1 MPHAA
6 GLWYE
11 IHGPADG
18 PPLILSSGLG
28 GSAAYWAPNLP
39 ALAARHRVILYDHRG
54 TGRSDRALPPAVSVD
69 DLADDILLLMDA
81 LGLQRAALI
90 GHAAG
95 GVAGLALA
103 LKAPERLDRLI
114 VVNGWAGPDPHFLR
128 CFEARLALLR
138 DSGPEA
144 YLRAQPIFLYPADWS
159 SAHSAE
165 IDAELPAHLAHFPS
179 VATIEK
185 RVAGLAAFDIR
196 DRLGEI
202 ALPVLVIGA
211 KDDMLVPPCAAVAL
225 ADGLPNAGLGMSAF
239 GGHAC
244 NVTDPDSFN
253 GLVLGW
259 LAGEFP
265 GERE

>member
-11 IHGPADG
+11 WHGPEDG
-18 PPLILSSGLG
+18 EVLILSPGLG
-28 GSAAYWAPNLP
+28 GSANYWQPNLA
-39 ALAARHRVILYDHRG
+39 ALAARYRLLLYDHRG
-54 TGRSDRALPPAVSVD
+54 TGRSDRALPPRVSVED
-69 DLADDILLLMDA
+69 FAEDILLLMDA
-81 LGLQRAALI
+81 FGLVRI
-90 GHAAG
+90 SFMGHAAG

-103 LKAPERLDRLI
+103 LKVPERLDRLV
-114 VVNGWAGPDPHFLR
+114 VVNGWASPDPHFLR

-159 SAHSAE
+159 SEHDAE
-165 IDAELPAHLAHFPS
+165 LDAELPAQMAHFPG
-179 VATIEK
+179 AEAIGK
-185 RVAGLAAFDIR
+185 RVAALAAFDIA

-211 KDDMLVPPCAAVAL
+211 KDDMLVPPRAAVAL
-225 ADGLPNAGLGMSAF
+225 ADGLPNAALGMPDF

-244 NVTDPDSFN
+244 NVTYPDSFN
-253 GLVLGW
+253 AFVLGW
-259 LAGEFP
+259 LAGGFP
-265 GERE
+265 GEKQ